1 MQAFV
6 LDEQPSVANTFL
18 ADLRDKRVQHDP
30 LRFRKN
36 LERLGEIMAYEI
48 SSTLKFRNET
58 IQTPLGEKQ
67 TTVPD
72 EQPVLISIMRAGLPY
87 FQGFL
92 NYFDKAE
99 SGFIGAYRKED
110 AEMLTIELGYVA
122 APSLDGKTLILID
135 PMLATGKSIIRSI
148 NALLSKGQ
156 PAQVHIACVVAS
168 PEGLQYLEE
177 NLKLPY
183 MLWVGSVDEKLD
195 SKNYI
200 VPGLGDA
207 GDLCY
212 GDKL

>member
-18 ADLRDKRVQHDP
+18 AELRDKNIQQDS

-48 SSTLKFRNET
+48 SATLPFKEADVP
-58 IQTPLGEKQ
+58 TPLGDKATQ
-67 TTVPD
+67 VLA

-92 NYFDKAE
+92 NYFDRAE

-110 AEMLTIELGYVA
+110 AEMLSIELGYVA
-122 APSLDGKTLILID
+122 SPSLEGKTLILID
-135 PMLATGKSIIRSI
+135 PMLATGQSIIRSV
-148 NALLSKGQ
+148 NALLSKGKPKQ
-156 PAQVHIACVVAS
+156 LHIACVVAS
-168 PEGLQYLEE
+168 PEGMQYLQAH
-177 NLKLPY
+177 LKLPY
-183 MLWVGSVDEKLD
+183 MLWVCSVDEKLD
-195 SKNYI
+195 TKNYI